1 MLAVL
6 GAGGARLDAGA
17 VAVALARCYS
27 GAGREVLLVDAD
39 PFGAQLAERLGEAV
53 GADFAPTVRGLP
65 SLVVARKPLT
75 LRLLADHCYS
85 VDGGGLLWAL
95 FAPTS
100 AAGGRFAARWLGE
113 RADDLAAVHRE
124 RTVVVS
130 ASLDGE
136 ADSLE
141 LLLGAAAVL
150 LVVAEVEH
158 DGQAE
163 MLRARIGR
171 AAPDGASRDRLLAVA
186 GHSPFDDGEIEAL
199 TGLEVAARLPL
210 LSDEQVL
217 RGQRGR
223 RERHFFAT
231 LDELADVAAA
241 RLSLNSSVP
250 AAAPG
255 TAAARGEDAASGA
268 AAEALRGGVARLA
281 AGQVA

>member
-1 MLAVL
+1 M
-6 GAGGARLDAGA
+6 
-17 VAVALARCYS
+17 ALARCYS
-27 GAGREVLLVDAD
+27 DAGSEVLLVDAD

-53 GADFAPTVRGLP
+53 GADFSPTVRGLP
-65 SLVVARKPLT
+65 SLIVARKPLT

-85 VDGGGLLWAL
+85 VDGGGQLWAL

-100 AAGGRFAARWLGE
+100 AAGGQFAVQWLAE

-130 ASLDGE
+130 AALDGE
-136 ADSLE
+136 ADSLGP
-141 LLLGAAAVL
+141 LLQAAAAV

-158 DGQAE
+158 QHQAE
-163 MLRARIGR
+163 MLRARIHR
-171 AAPDGASRDRLLAVA
+171 AAPDGAANLHRLLAVA
-186 GHSPFDDGEIEAL
+186 GYSPFGDGEIEAL

-210 LSDEQVL
+210 LGDEQVL

-223 RERHFFAT
+223 RERHFFAV
-231 LDELADVAAA
+231 LDELADLAAA
-241 RLSLNSSVP
+241 RLSLNSSIP

-255 TAAARGEDAASGA
+255 KATAPGEDAASA
-268 AAEALRGGVARLA
+268 TAAEALRGGIARLA